1 MSLKKEK
8 IAVVIG
14 ALLLTGVFV
23 MAYLGINAIAFA
35 DATTSGNENVE
46 YQSTQEDNY
55 IHDNSPRGDRLI
67 TETADLNNGRE
78 TGYFNVDRLMPLQD
92 HYLTRYEAEVI
103 VAEILYDRLGMEF
116 DTSKFIFG
124 LLDRYPDRGSS
135 MWMADTRDLDAH
147 LRVHT
152 IAINAVTG
160 ELLAFGSSGGSVEFF
175 NIVEHNGI
183 SFVIEDWGCPIEG
196 SEYQQSIRPYML
208 SQTETALIAA
218 DLIYEEFGATMEG
231 LRMQMPFGVNDDEGI
246 ARWNVWIMPAEHDSC
261 GFGCYQSP
269 DPWFY
274 LFIDA
279 ITGEIIEIRD
289 FRDANEF
296 IIGTDEN

>member
-103 VAEILYDRLGMEF
+103 VAEILYKHFDAKPEGFLTNVRSRIVQRESLNHIALGLGLDKLLDAEQGKSH
-116 DTSKFIFG
+116 TKHNIFG
-124 LLDRYPDRGSS
+124 NAIEALIGAIYLDKGY
-135 MWMADTRDLDAH
+135 
-147 LRVHT
+147 
-152 IAINAVTG
+152 AVCYN
-160 ELLAFGSSGGSVEFF
+160 FVEKKV
-175 NIVEHNGI
+175 IK
-183 SFVIEDWGCPIEG
+183 SFVNIDKIAHAENNFKSKLLEWG
-196 SEYQQSIRPYML
+196 QKNRK
-208 SQTETALIAA
+208 
-218 DLIYEEFGATMEG
+218 
-231 LRMQMPFGVNDDEGI
+231 
-246 ARWNVWIMPAEHDSC
+246 
-261 GFGCYQSP
+261 
-269 DPWFY
+269 
-274 LFIDA
+274 
-279 ITGEIIEIRD
+279 EIIFELIEETIGEKNNPNFRTRILIQGEEISQGWGNSKKKSQQLAAKSALKKIRK
-289 FRDANEF
+289 
-296 IIGTDEN
+296 